1 MLSCGDGVS
10 VNTDPEKDKEEHNNN
25 EAKLVKSVKK
35 LKSLKVKK
43 KKKNPNCLTFSSPD
57 QPVQF

>member
-1 MLSCGDGVS
+1 MLSCGDGVY
-10 VNTDPEKDKEEHNNN
+10 VNTDPEKDKEENNNN

-43 KKKNPNCLTFSSPD
+43 KKKPNCLTFSSPD

>member
-35 LKSLKVKK
+35 LKLLKV

-57 QPVQF
+57 QPVQY